1 MAVGKI
7 INWPIKQLCRS
18 ELVQEEGASENNGY
32 DDGDDDDY
40 DDGDDDD
47 YYDGD
52 DDDYD
57 GDDDDYDDG
66 DDDDYDDGDDDY
78 DEEDDG
84 DFDSDVYDNSNHTFH
99 IFRRVYLDQL

>member
-32 DDGDDDDY
+32 D
-40 DDGDDDD
+40 
-47 YYDGD
+47 
-52 DDDYD
+52 D